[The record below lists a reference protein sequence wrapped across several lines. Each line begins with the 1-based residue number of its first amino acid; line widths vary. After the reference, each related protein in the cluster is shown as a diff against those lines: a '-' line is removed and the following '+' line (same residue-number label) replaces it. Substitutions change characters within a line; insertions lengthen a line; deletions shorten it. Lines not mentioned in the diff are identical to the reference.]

1 MEKLQTEESWNKKR
15 IFLTLFVI
23 ILLLTGAFGIKNFVL
38 GNNSFPKESPVINA
52 LKSIKGVATQEELNA
67 QTKKINPPAVN
78 LPVQKIIQDK
88 LGAIQ
93 QEVNNL
99 NVADIASSSPQVKK
113 IIEDLQSLQDYPKN
127 QAKDV
132 CTKICS
138 GL

>member
-1 MEKLQTEESWNKKR
+1 MEKLEPEESWNKKR

-23 ILLLTGAFGIKNFVL
+23 TILLAGAFGIKNFVL
-38 GNNSFPKESPVINA
+38 GNNSFSKESPIINA
-52 LKSIKGVATQEELNA
+52 LQSIKGAATQEELNV

-93 QEVNNL
+93 QEVSNL
-99 NVADIASSSPQVKK
+99 NVTDIASSSPQVKK

>member
-1 MEKLQTEESWNKKR
+1 MEKLEPEESWNKKR

-23 ILLLTGAFGIKNFVL
+23 IVLLTGAFGIKNFVL

-67 QTKKINPPAVN
+67 PTKKINPPAVN

-93 QEVNNL
+93 QEVSNL

>member
-1 MEKLQTEESWNKKR
+1 MEKLEPEESWNKKR
-15 IFLTLFVI
+15 IFLALFVI
-23 ILLLTGAFGIKNFVL
+23 ILLLAGAYGAKNFVL
-38 GNNSFPKESPVINA
+38 GKNSIPNASSIVSALQGVKGATTEEDLGVKTTKTNSPA
-52 LKSIKGVATQEELNA
+52 A
-67 QTKKINPPAVN
+67 N

-88 LGAIQ
+88 INAIQ
-93 QEVNNL
+93 QEANNL
-99 NVADIASSSPQVKK
+99 NIADVASSSPQVKK

>member
-1 MEKLQTEESWNKKR
+1 MEKLQVEESWNKKR
-15 IFLTLFVI
+15 IFLFLFVI
-23 ILLLTGAFGIKNFVL
+23 TILLAGAFGIKNFVL
-38 GNNSFPKESPVINA
+38 GSNSLPKESSIISA
-52 LKSIKGVATQEELNA
+52 LQSIKGAATQEELNA
-67 QTKKINPPAVN
+67 QAKKINPPAVN

-93 QEVNNL
+93 QEVSNL
-99 NVADIASSSPQVKK
+99 NVTDIASSSPQVKK

>member
-1 MEKLQTEESWNKKR
+1 MEKLEPEESWNKKR
-15 IFLTLFVI
+15 IFLTLLVI
-23 ILLLTGAFGIKNFVL
+23 IVLLAGAYGIKNFVL
-38 GNNSFPKESPVINA
+38 GSNSFPKESPIINA
-52 LKSIKGVATQEELNA
+52 FQSIKGAATQEELNA
-67 QTKKINPPAVN
+67 QTKKINPPTVN
-78 LPVQKIIQDK
+78 LPIQKIVQDK

>member
-1 MEKLQTEESWNKKR
+1 MEKLEPEESWNKKR
-15 IFLTLFVI
+15 IFLALFVI
-23 ILLLTGAFGIKNFVL
+23 ILLLAGAYGAKNFVL
-38 GNNSFPKESPVINA
+38 GKNSIPNA
-52 LKSIKGVATQEELNA
+52 SSIVSALQGVKGATTEEDLGVKT
-67 QTKKINPPAVN
+67 TKTNPPAIN

-88 LGAIQ
+88 INAIQ
-93 QEVNNL
+93 QEANNL
-99 NVADIASSSPQVKK
+99 NIADVASSSPQVKK

>member
-1 MEKLQTEESWNKKR
+1 MEKLEPEESWNKKR

-23 ILLLTGAFGIKNFVL
+23 TILLAGAFGIKNFVL
-38 GNNSFPKESPVINA
+38 GNNSFSKESPIINA
-52 LKSIKGVATQEELNA
+52 LQSIKGAATQEELNA
-67 QTKKINPPAVN
+67 QTKKINPPAIN
-78 LPVQKIIQDK
+78 LPVQKLVQDQLK
-88 LGAIQ
+88 VIQ